1 MAKKYKIERV
11 KKGNKWDIFGKAE
24 LLSDIE
30 GFNASH
36 IEIIG
41 NNRLSLEGCFGVLEY
56 NDSYMKLKLC
66 KGSLIIWG
74 SGFDILLF
82 ENRLI
87 TVKGKISSIEF
98 CV

>member
-1 MAKKYKIERV
+1 MAKKYKIERA
-11 KKGNKWDIFGKAE
+11 KKGNKWDIFGKGE
-24 LLSDIE
+24 IFSDIE
-30 GFNASH
+30 GFNAPH

-41 NNRLSLEGCFGVLEY
+41 NNRLSLEGCFGVSEY